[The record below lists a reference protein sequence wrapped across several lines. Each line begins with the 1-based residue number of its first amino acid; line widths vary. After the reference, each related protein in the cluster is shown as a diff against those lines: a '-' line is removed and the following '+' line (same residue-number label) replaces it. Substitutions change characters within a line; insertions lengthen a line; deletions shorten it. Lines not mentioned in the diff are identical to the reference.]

1 MTEKCRQI
9 CKNSWNRWLY
19 VVCALMLGLI
29 DQRRGS
35 AIGDVQMTFGNL
47 LGLVLAA
54 MVIPSLDRKRFLCKV
69 YAMAIPIDLTVTV
82 VLCVLGSYFFDYQN
96 VWISGV
102 LNFTVWMILWVYII
116 CNRTELQIKD
126 KLKEPFALALMVL
139 LVLMQIS
146 RRGGVLPAWF
156 LMIFVG
162 FYLLLDR
169 DEIPEIL
176 NSMVNGII
184 LWFCLQQIIAFGF
197 RPYDYVRYRGMYSGE
212 TQNGMHYMYVFTAL
226 CLKYVMLK
234 KKESNKLLK
243 TLCFVMI
250 TALFSFT
257 LFSGTKSALLGE
269 FVVLLMVAIIMLVT
283 KVDIWYR
290 LAGKAVLFAICFVV
304 MVPAVYGAVRYLPT
318 ILHHPVWFEGEY
330 VEGGS
335 VCSFDNWD
343 SPKYIT
349 FQQATESNIG
359 RITTLFG
366 LDYKEIS
373 NWVETH
379 FGAIRAEA
387 AELGEPGSSPENPY
401 ALTSEEYSG
410 PDIARMTIWK
420 WYAARLNLYG
430 HAGGGFWY
438 DKGTYFEQAH
448 NMLLQMAYDY
458 GIPVGIL
465 FLLICVYSLLS
476 ILRYHEWEDIMMRVF
491 LLPVFVFGMFDMV
504 LVYGEMSVSIM
515 GIMFCFIAMRNRTK
529 LQI

>member
-1 MTEKCRQI
+1 MIEKCRQI
-9 CKNSWNRWLY
+9 GKNSWNRWLY
-19 VVCALMLGLI
+19 IICVLMLGLM

-35 AIGDVQMTFGNL
+35 ATGDVQMMFGNL

-54 MVIPSLDRKRFLCKV
+54 MLIPSLDRKRFLCKL
-69 YAMAIPIDLTVTV
+69 YALTIPVDLAFTVI
-82 VLCVLGSYFFDYQN
+82 LCVLGSYFFNYQN

-102 LNFTVWMILWVYII
+102 LNFTVWMMLWVYII
-116 CNRTELQIKD
+116 SNRAELRIKD

-139 LVLMQIS
+139 LVLMQLS
-146 RRGGVLPAWF
+146 KHGGVLPAWF

-184 LWFCLQQIIAFGF
+184 LWFCFQQIIAFGF
-197 RPYDYVRYRGMYSGE
+197 RPYDYIRYRGMYSGE

-226 CLKYVMLK
+226 CLKYVILLK
-234 KKESNKLLK
+234 KECNKLSK

-304 MVPAVYGAVRYLPT
+304 MVPAVYVTVRYLPT

-330 VEGGS
+330 EEGRS

-458 GIPVGIL
+458 GIPAGIL

-529 LQI
+529 LL